1 MWDEAIKAI
10 SKSSSDSSVYVGCDS
25 VCFKKAGKWYARY
38 ATVVIV
44 HHATRHGAS
53 IYHNVEVWPDY
64 ARSIKQR
71 MMNEVMF
78 ASNAAAEIVEHL
90 EGRHME
96 IHLDINPNPKHKSN
110 VAMREAIGYIMGN
123 NGQKPVLKPDAWAA
137 SHASDHCAR
146 GKDRFVRT

>member
-1 MWDEAIKAI
+1 MWDKAIEAII
-10 SKSSSDSSVYVGCDS
+10 ESSKDSSVYVGCDS
-25 VCFKKAGKWYARY
+25 VCFKKNGVWYARY
-38 ATVVIV
+38 ATVVIL

-53 IYHNVEVWPDY
+53 IYHDVQVLPDF
-64 ARSIKQR
+64 RNIKTR

-78 ASNAAAEIVEHL
+78 ATNAALEIVDFL

-110 VAMREAIGYIMGN
+110 VAMKEAMGYVLGN
-123 NGQKPVLKPDAWAA
+123 TGIQPMLKPDAWAA

-146 GKDRFVRT
+146 QKPLS

>member
-1 MWDEAIKAI
+1 MWDEAIEAI
-10 SKSSSDSSVYVGCDS
+10 INSDKDISIYTGCDS
-25 VCFKKAGKWYARY
+25 VCFKKNGVWYARY
-38 ATVVIV
+38 ATVVIL

-53 IYHNVEVWPDY
+53 IYHDVQVLPDF
-64 ARSIKQR
+64 RNIKTR

-78 ASNAAAEIVEHL
+78 ATNAALEIVDFL

-110 VAMREAIGYIMGN
+110 VAMKEALGYVLGN
-123 NGQKPVLKPDAWAA
+123 TGIQPMLKPDAWAA

-146 GKDRFVRT
+146 QKPLN

>member
-1 MWDEAIKAI
+1 MWDKAIEAII
-10 SKSSSDSSVYVGCDS
+10 NSSSDSSVYVGCDS
-25 VCFKKAGKWYARY
+25 VCFKKHGIWYARY

-53 IYHNVEVWPDY
+53 IYHNVEVMPDF
-64 ARSIKQR
+64 RNIKMR

-78 ASNAAAEIVEHL
+78 ATNAALEIVDFL

-96 IHLDINPNPKHKSN
+96 IHLDINPNPRHKSN
-110 VAMREAIGYIMGN
+110 VAMKEAIGYVLGN
-123 NGQKPVLKPDAWAA
+123 TGLQPMLKPDAWAA

-146 GKDRFVRT
+146 QKDRFVHA